1 LNRKILIL
9 GVDGMIG
16 HKIAQVLAFNNEVTG
31 TSRKQISSTD
41 LGITNATIIY
51 KDFIIDKSLDFISEI
66 MPDVIINCVGITTR
80 RINESNIDDLS
91 FINSTLPKLINDWS
105 IGNSI
110 KMIHMSTDC
119 VFSGKSGNYLDDDI
133 PDATDSYGLS
143 KANGEINNN
152 KTLTLRSSMVGR
164 EIYNHTELFEWLISN
179 KNGKIEGY
187 ANVIY
192 SGITTVRMAKIID
205 FILNKNLN
213 LSGIY
218 NIGSI
223 PISKY
228 DLLIM
233 LINSFDLKI
242 DISKKTQI
250 KSNKV
255 LISKKFTEIT
265 GLKTPNW
272 DDLIS
277 EFKQDCETY
286 SDTYK

>member
-1 LNRKILIL
+1 
-9 GVDGMIG
+9 MIG
-16 HKIAQVLAFNNEVTG
+16 HKIAQVLEINNEVIG
-31 TSRKQISSTD
+31 TSRKTISPTD
-41 LGITNATIIY
+41 LGINKATILN
-51 KDFIIDKSLDFISEI
+51 KDFIVDESLDFMSDI
-66 MPDVIINCVGITTR
+66 MPDVIINCVGITIR
-80 RINESNIDDLS
+80 RINETNNNHLS

-105 IGNSI
+105 IENSK

-119 VFSGKSGNYLDDDI
+119 VFSGKNGYYLDDDK
-133 PDATDSYGLS
+133 PDAADSYGSS
-143 KANGEINNN
+143 KSRGEINNN

-164 EIYNHTELFEWLISN
+164 EIYNHTELFEWLIKN

-187 ANVIY
+187 DNVIY
-192 SGITTVRMAKIID
+192 SGITTIRMAKIID

-228 DLLIM
+228 ELLKM
-233 LINSFDLKI
+233 LNKAFNLEI
-242 DISKKTQI
+242 DIRKITQI

-265 GLKTPNW
+265 GLKSPNW
-272 DDLIS
+272 NDLIS
-277 EFKQDCETY
+277 EFKEDCETY
-286 SDTYK
+286 SYIYK

>member
-1 LNRKILIL
+1 MKVLIL
-9 GVDGMIG
+9 GADGMIG
-16 HKIAQVLAFNNEVTG
+16 HKIAQVLAINNEVTG
-31 TSRKQISSTD
+31 TSRKEISSRD
-41 LGITNATIIY
+41 LGIKRATILN
-51 KDFIIDKSLDFISEI
+51 KDFVIDKSLDFISDI

-80 RINESNIDDLS
+80 RINESNTNHLS
-91 FINSTLPKLINDWS
+91 LINSDLPKLINDWS
-105 IGNSI
+105 MNNSI

-133 PDATDSYGLS
+133 PDAEDIYGYS
-143 KANGEINNN
+143 KSIGEINNN
-152 KTLTLRSSMVGR
+152 KTLTLRSSMIGR
-164 EIYNHTELFEWLISN
+164 EIYNHTELFEWLIKN

-187 ANVIY
+187 DNVIY
-192 SGITTVRMAKIID
+192 SGITTIRMAKIID
-205 FILNKNLN
+205 FILKENLN

-218 NIGSI
+218 NISSI

-228 DLLIM
+228 DLLKL

-242 DISKKTQI
+242 DISKTAQI

-265 GLKTPNW
+265 GIKTPNW
-272 DDLIS
+272 TDLIS

-286 SDTYK
+286 SDIYK

>member
-1 LNRKILIL
+1 
-9 GVDGMIG
+9 MIG
-16 HKIAQVLAFNNEVTG
+16 HKIAQVLAINNEVTG
-31 TSRKQISSTD
+31 TSRKEISSSD
-41 LGITNATIIY
+41 LGIKRATILN
-51 KDFIIDKSLDFISEI
+51 KDFVIDKSLDFISDI

-80 RINESNIDDLS
+80 RINESNTNHLS
-91 FINSTLPKLINDWS
+91 LINSDLPKLINDWS
-105 IGNSI
+105 MNNSI

-133 PDATDSYGLS
+133 PDAEDIYGYS
-143 KANGEINNN
+143 KSIGEINNN
-152 KTLTLRSSMVGR
+152 KTLTLRSSMIGR
-164 EIYNHTELFEWLISN
+164 EIYNHTELFEWLIKN

-187 ANVIY
+187 DNVIY
-192 SGITTVRMAKIID
+192 SGITTIRMAKIID
-205 FILNKNLN
+205 FILKENLN

-218 NIGSI
+218 NISSI

-228 DLLIM
+228 DLLKL

-242 DISKKTQI
+242 DISKTAQI

-265 GLKTPNW
+265 GIKSPNW
-272 DDLIS
+272 TDLIS

-286 SDTYK
+286 SDVYK

>member
-1 LNRKILIL
+1 
-9 GVDGMIG
+9 MIG
-16 HKIAQVLAFNNEVTG
+16 HKVAQVLEINNEVIG
-31 TSRKQISSTD
+31 TSRKTISPTD
-41 LGITNATIIY
+41 LGINKATILN
-51 KDFIIDKSLDFISEI
+51 KDFIVDESLDFMSDI
-66 MPDVIINCVGITTR
+66 MPDVIINCVGITIR
-80 RINESNIDDLS
+80 RINETNNNHLS

-105 IGNSI
+105 IENSK

-119 VFSGKSGNYLDDDI
+119 VFSGKNGYYLDDDK
-133 PDATDSYGLS
+133 PDAADSYGSS
-143 KANGEINNN
+143 KSRGEINNN

-164 EIYNHTELFEWLISN
+164 EIYNHTELFEWLIKN

-187 ANVIY
+187 DNVIY
-192 SGITTVRMAKIID
+192 SGITTIRMAKIID

-228 DLLIM
+228 ELLKM
-233 LINSFDLKI
+233 LNKAFNLEI
-242 DISKKTQI
+242 DIRKITQI

-272 DDLIS
+272 NDLIS
-277 EFKQDCETY
+277 EFKEDCETY
-286 SDTYK
+286 SYIYK

>member
-1 LNRKILIL
+1 
-9 GVDGMIG
+9 MIG
-16 HKIAQVLAFNNEVTG
+16 HKIAQVLAFNNEVIG

-41 LGITNATIIY
+41 IGITNATIIY

-133 PDATDSYGLS
+133 PDATDSYGSS
-143 KANGEINNN
+143 KAIGEINNN
-152 KTLTLRSSMVGR
+152 RTLTLRGSMIGR
-164 EIYNHTELFEWLISN
+164 EIYNHTELFEWLVRN
-179 KNGKIEGY
+179 KHGKIEGY
-187 ANVIY
+187 DNVIY
-192 SGITTVRMAKIID
+192 SGITTIRMAKIID

-228 DLLIM
+228 DLLKM

-242 DISKKTQI
+242 DISKTTQI

-255 LISKKFTEIT
+255 LISKKITEIT

-286 SDTYK
+286 SDIYK

>member
-16 HKIAQVLAFNNEVTG
+16 HKIAQVLAINNEVTG
-31 TSRKQISSTD
+31 TSRKEISSSD
-41 LGITNATIIY
+41 LGIKRATILN
-51 KDFIIDKSLDFISEI
+51 KDFVIDKSLDFISDI

-80 RINESNIDDLS
+80 RINESNTNHLS
-91 FINSTLPKLINDWS
+91 LINSDLPKLINDWS
-105 IGNSI
+105 MNNSI

-133 PDATDSYGLS
+133 PDAEDIYGYS
-143 KANGEINNN
+143 KSIGEINNN
-152 KTLTLRSSMVGR
+152 KTLTLRSSMIGR
-164 EIYNHTELFEWLISN
+164 EIYNHTELFEWLIKN

-187 ANVIY
+187 DNVIY
-192 SGITTVRMAKIID
+192 SGITTIRMAKIID
-205 FILNKNLN
+205 FILKENLN

-218 NIGSI
+218 NISSI

-228 DLLIM
+228 DLLKL

-242 DISKKTQI
+242 DISKTAQI

-265 GLKTPNW
+265 GIKTPNW
-272 DDLIS
+272 TDLIS

-286 SDTYK
+286 SDIYK

>member
-1 LNRKILIL
+1 
-9 GVDGMIG
+9 MIG
-16 HKIAQVLAFNNEVTG
+16 HKVAQVLEINNEVIG
-31 TSRKQISSTD
+31 TSRKVISPRD
-41 LGITNATIIY
+41 LGIDKATILN
-51 KDFIIDKSLDFISEI
+51 KDFIVDKSLDFMSEI

-80 RINESNIDDLS
+80 RLNETNINHLS

-105 IGNSI
+105 IENSK

-119 VFSGKSGNYLDDDI
+119 VFSGKNGYYLDDDK
-133 PDATDSYGLS
+133 PDAADSYGSS
-143 KANGEINNN
+143 KSRGEINNN

-164 EIYNHTELFEWLISN
+164 EIYNHTELFEWLIKN

-187 ANVIY
+187 DNVIY
-192 SGITTVRMAKIID
+192 SGITTIRMAKIID

-228 DLLIM
+228 ELLKM
-233 LINSFDLKI
+233 LNKAFNLEI
-242 DISKKTQI
+242 DIRKITQI

-272 DDLIS
+272 NDLIS
-277 EFKQDCETY
+277 EFKEDCETY
-286 SDTYK
+286 SYIYK

>member
-1 LNRKILIL
+1 
-9 GVDGMIG
+9 MIG
-16 HKIAQVLAFNNEVTG
+16 HKIAQVLEIYNEVIG
-31 TSRKQISSTD
+31 TSRKGISSND
-41 LGITNATIIY
+41 LGMTKATILN
-51 KDFIIDKSLDFISEI
+51 KDFIVDESLDFISEI

-105 IGNSI
+105 ISNSI

-119 VFSGKSGNYLDDDI
+119 VFSGQSGNYLDDDI

-152 KTLTLRSSMVGR
+152 RTLTLRSSMVGR
-164 EIYNHTELFEWLISN
+164 EIYNHTELFEWLVRN
-179 KNGKIEGY
+179 KDGKIQGY
-187 ANVIY
+187 DNVIY
-192 SGITTVRMAKIID
+192 SGITTIRMAKIID

-228 DLLIM
+228 DLLKM

-242 DISKKTQI
+242 DISKTTQI

-272 DDLIS
+272 DDLIY
-277 EFKQDCETY
+277 EFKEDCETY
-286 SDTYK
+286 SNIYK

>member
-1 LNRKILIL
+1 
-9 GVDGMIG
+9 MIG
-16 HKIAQVLAFNNEVTG
+16 HKIAQVLAINNEVTG
-31 TSRKQISSTD
+31 TSRKQISSRD
-41 LGITNATIIY
+41 LGITNATILN
-51 KDFIIDKSLDFISEI
+51 KDFVIDNSLDFISEI

-80 RINESNIDDLS
+80 RINELNIDHLS

-133 PDATDSYGLS
+133 PDATDSYGSS
-143 KANGEINNN
+143 KAIGEINNN
-152 KTLTLRSSMVGR
+152 RTLTLRSSMVGR
-164 EIYNHTELFEWLISN
+164 EIYNHTELFEWLIKN
-179 KNGKIEGY
+179 NNGKIEGY
-187 ANVIY
+187 DNVIY
-192 SGITTVRMAKIID
+192 SGITTIRMAKVID

-228 DLLIM
+228 DLLKM
-233 LINSFDLKI
+233 LINSFNLKI
-242 DISKKTQI
+242 DISKTTQI

-265 GLKTPNW
+265 GIETPNW

-286 SDTYK
+286 SDIYK

>member
-1 LNRKILIL
+1 
-9 GVDGMIG
+9 MIG
-16 HKIAQVLAFNNEVTG
+16 HKIAQVLEINNEVIG
-31 TSRKQISSTD
+31 TSRKTISPTD
-41 LGITNATIIY
+41 LGINKATILN
-51 KDFIIDKSLDFISEI
+51 KDFIVDESLDFMSDI
-66 MPDVIINCVGITTR
+66 MPDVIINCVGITIR
-80 RINESNIDDLS
+80 RINETNNNHLS

-105 IGNSI
+105 IENSK

-119 VFSGKSGNYLDDDI
+119 VFSGKNGYYLDDDK
-133 PDATDSYGLS
+133 PDAADSYGSS
-143 KANGEINNN
+143 KSRGEINNN

-164 EIYNHTELFEWLISN
+164 EIYNHTELFEWLIKN

-187 ANVIY
+187 DNVIY
-192 SGITTVRMAKIID
+192 SGITTIRMAKIID

-228 DLLIM
+228 ELLKM
-233 LINSFDLKI
+233 LNKAFNLEI
-242 DISKKTQI
+242 DIRKITQI

-265 GLKTPNW
+265 GIKSPNW
-272 DDLIS
+272 TDLIS

-286 SDTYK
+286 SDVYK

>member
-1 LNRKILIL
+1 
-9 GVDGMIG
+9 MIG
-16 HKIAQVLAFNNEVTG
+16 HKVAQVLEINNEVIG
-31 TSRKQISSTD
+31 TSRKTISATD
-41 LGITNATIIY
+41 LGINKATILN
-51 KDFIIDKSLDFISEI
+51 KDFIVDESLDFMSDI
-66 MPDVIINCVGITTR
+66 MPDVIINCVGITIR
-80 RINESNIDDLS
+80 RINETNNNHLS

-105 IGNSI
+105 IENSK

-119 VFSGKSGNYLDDDI
+119 VFSGKNGYYLDDDK
-133 PDATDSYGLS
+133 PDAADSYGSS
-143 KANGEINNN
+143 KSRGEINNN

-164 EIYNHTELFEWLISN
+164 EIYNHTELFEWLIKN

-187 ANVIY
+187 DNVIY
-192 SGITTVRMAKIID
+192 SGITTIRMAKIID

-228 DLLIM
+228 ELLKM
-233 LINSFDLKI
+233 LNKAFNLEI
-242 DISKKTQI
+242 DIRKITQI

-265 GLKTPNW
+265 GLKSPNW
-272 DDLIS
+272 NDLIS
-277 EFKQDCETY
+277 EFKEDCETY
-286 SDTYK
+286 SYIYK

>member
-16 HKIAQVLAFNNEVTG
+16 HKIAQVLAINNEVTG
-31 TSRKQISSTD
+31 TSRKEISSSD
-41 LGITNATIIY
+41 LGIKRATILN
-51 KDFIIDKSLDFISEI
+51 KDFIIDKSLDFISDI

-80 RINESNIDDLS
+80 RINESNTNHLS
-91 FINSTLPKLINDWS
+91 LINSDLPKLINDWS
-105 IGNSI
+105 MNNSI

-133 PDATDSYGLS
+133 PDAEDIYGYS
-143 KANGEINNN
+143 KSIGEINNN
-152 KTLTLRSSMVGR
+152 KTLTLRSSMIGR
-164 EIYNHTELFEWLISN
+164 EIYNHTELFEWLIKN

-187 ANVIY
+187 DNVIY
-192 SGITTVRMAKIID
+192 SGITTIRMAKIID
-205 FILNKNLN
+205 FILKENLN

-218 NIGSI
+218 NISSI

-228 DLLIM
+228 DLLKL

-242 DISKKTQI
+242 DISKTAQI

-265 GLKTPNW
+265 GIKSPNW
-272 DDLIS
+272 TDLIS

-286 SDTYK
+286 SDVYK